1 MIQFAHV
8 TMTSIS
14 SSFSE
19 CFSAK
24 SYISGDSL
32 KNQLSLHLLPFER
45 LDKIANENL
54 CKMYLPGK
62 IVVTQIHYDDMSF
75 PRTGDAEVNFI
86 YQFNQE
92 IVVAF
97 QLSPTDYAHII
108 DKQNAMYE
116 LWYDVN
122 LVKVNNSVNTISH
135 TKYNGTNCFQKLELE
150 YTMYGD
156 MDVHVLPNSCAV
168 KVDPSLQVY
177 VEFQEGLVNSQ
188 IPIYPCVS
196 DCDPAE
202 FQLSQTDFSLT
213 KLYRV
218 KKTPATETQLASFYA
233 HFIENRRI
241 HISMNLKFPKNSFF
255 VVVSRNFDNIFAKDT
270 WGCKTN
276 DVHLDAFTIL
286 NPNLVSIQFRDS
298 LTNKL
303 KCNTLDAVQVKIDVY
318 VYDQKYSARYEKQY
332 SIEEFNQNIGIQF
345 NNTVESIKLRENY
358 NVDLSKTVVV
368 VSYLN
373 STGDILWEI
382 ISYHFAYIG
391 CVSRATLHLYNDQTC
406 LNFSFDSHGQC
417 VIQNIPSTG
426 KNTLGIYYV
435 EDNISHSLGFYRFN
449 YEIDYKILHHSV
461 CFVCDQYIPDV
472 TYAKQSCVENQQFTK
487 EKIKSSII
495 GFGIVTKFEFI
506 ILESVVTEY
515 QNFFVYF
522 AVVSVSLLIFVGVFT
537 LVLIYKLS

>member
-1 MIQFAHV
+1 MIILGHV
-8 TMTSIS
+8 LLTSIS

-32 KNQLSLHLLPFER
+32 KNQLSLYLLPFER
-45 LDKIANENL
+45 LDKITNENL

-62 IVVTQIHYDDMSF
+62 IVVTQIHYEDMSF
-75 PRTGDAEVNFI
+75 PKPGDAEVNFI

-92 IVVAF
+92 IVVTF
-97 QLSPTDYAHII
+97 QLSPTDYTHII

-156 MDVHVLPNSCAV
+156 MDVRVLPNSCAV

-218 KKTPATETQLASFYA
+218 KKTPATETQLASFYS

-241 HISMNLKFPKNSFF
+241 QISLNLKFDTNGIFT
-255 VVVSRNFDNIFAKDT
+255 VISRNIDNLIAKDT
-270 WGCKTN
+270 WGCKIN
-276 DVHLDAFTIL
+276 DVHLGVYTVL

-298 LTNKL
+298 LTNQL
-303 KCNTLDAVQVKIDVY
+303 KCNTLDAVKVKIDVY
-318 VYDQKYSARYEKQY
+318 VYDQTYSTRYQKQFN
-332 SIEEFNQNIGIQF
+332 IDKFNQEIGIQF
-345 NNTVESIKLRENY
+345 NNTAESIKLRENY
-358 NVDLSKTVVV
+358 NVNLSKTVIS

-373 STGDILWEI
+373 QNGDILWEI
-382 ISYHFAYIG
+382 ISYSLAYIG
-391 CVSRATLHLYNDQTC
+391 CVSRATLHLFSNQTC
-406 LNFSFDSHGQC
+406 LNYMLDSHNQC
-417 VIQNIPSTG
+417 VIQKVPVSG
-426 KNTLGIYYV
+426 KNTLGIYYEENNV
-435 EDNISHSLGFYRFN
+435 SHSLGFYRFH
-449 YEIDYKILHHSV
+449 YAIDYSVLNQSV
-461 CFVCDQYIPDV
+461 CFVCDQYINDIV
-472 TYAKQSCVENQQFTK
+472 YARPTCQENQQLTK
-487 EKIKSSII
+487 QKIKSA
-495 GFGIVTKFEFI
+495 GFGIVSMFEFI
-506 ILESVVTEY
+506 VLENVVAEY
-515 QNFFVYF
+515 QTSS
-522 AVVSVSLLIFVGVFT
+522 AVLIIVAVSLFISVGVVVF
-537 LVLIYKLS
+537 VFIYKLD